1 MGASVTLWEAT
12 APVKLPPW
20 HGPPSCFKEWC
31 SNGVS
36 PDGTCGESGISP
48 LPPPSPR
55 AQVHRL
61 PPILRTSHTPPMP
74 GCSKAPR
81 GLFVLSRATSIFTG
95 SSISPGPLLRQRSSR
110 YSIRAGR
117 NLPDKEFRYLRTVI
131 VTAAVYWGFGS
142 PPCDSSPSPSSTGQ
156 ESAPILRLTASQ
168 RPVFLVNSRLSP
180 FAATPSG
187 LPARGRSPS
196 WGSPFSR
203 SYGVSLPS
211 SLTEVLPFTCRVFSA
226 PTCVGLR
233 YGRATLS
240 LEAFRGGPGTRD
252 SILPSENLALPLP
265 CPHQARA
272 GGFASPRWATKA
284 HAACPIAA
292 LTVPL
297 RVPPSVKRS
306 SRGTGIL
313 DQLSIAYALRPRL
326 RPA

>member
-20 HGPPSCFKEWC
+20 HGPPSWFKEWC

-95 SSISPGPLLRQRSSR
+95 ISISPGPLLRQRSSR

-180 FAATPSG
+180 FAAPPPGFRRKAGHPPGVPLLPKLRGQFAEFLNRGSPVHLPSFLGAHLRRFAVRAQGALPRGFSWRPRHSG
-187 LPARGRSPS
+187 LHPPFGELGPS
-196 WGSPFSR
+196 LT
-203 SYGVSLPS
+203 LPS
-211 SLTEVLPFTCRVFSA
+211 SGA
-226 PTCVGLR
+226 
-233 YGRATLS
+233 
-240 LEAFRGGPGTRD
+240 RGG
-252 SILPSENLALPLP
+252 ICLPTLGYER
-265 CPHQARA
+265 ARRVSTCDA
-272 GGFASPRWATKA
+272 RRSSPRP
-284 HAACPIAA
+284 PIGQ
-292 LTVPL
+292 TITL
-297 RVPPSVKRS
+297 RDWNTR
-306 SRGTGIL
+306 
-313 DQLSIAYALRPRL
+313 QLSIAYALRPRL